1 MRSALTID
9 EALALD
15 GGGVPVVGG
24 GSVGGGVPVDD
35 ETHVAVLVTT
45 PAEHDVRPFTTY
57 PDLHWGAHNIPLAS
71 VAVQLP
77 IPAPLAGTA
86 DASHGLAAH
95 VAGVREP
102 LEHEAGPETVYPV
115 LHTG

>member
-1 MRSALTID
+1 MRSALARD

-15 GGGVPVVGG
+15 VP
-24 GSVGGGVPVDD
+24 PEPPEPPA
-35 ETHVAVLVTT
+35 ETHVAVLVIV

-57 PDLHWGAHNIPLAS
+57 PELHWGAHDMPLAS

-77 IPAPLAGTA
+77 IPAPLAGVA
-86 DASHGLAAH
+86 EASHELAAH
-95 VAGVREP
+95 VAGLSEP
-102 LEHEAGPETVYPV
+102 MEQEDAPETVYPV

>member
-1 MRSALTID
+1 MRSALARD

-15 GGGVPVVGG
+15 GGGVPV
-24 GSVGGGVPVDD
+24 GGGVPLVGGVPAK
-35 ETHVAVLVTT
+35 THVAVLVIV

-57 PDLHWGAHNIPLAS
+57 PELHWGAHDMPLAS

-86 DASHGLAAH
+86 DASHELAAH
-95 VAGVREP
+95 VAGLSEP
-102 LEHEAGPETVYPV
+102 MEQEDAPETVYP
-115 LHTG
+115 LAHTG